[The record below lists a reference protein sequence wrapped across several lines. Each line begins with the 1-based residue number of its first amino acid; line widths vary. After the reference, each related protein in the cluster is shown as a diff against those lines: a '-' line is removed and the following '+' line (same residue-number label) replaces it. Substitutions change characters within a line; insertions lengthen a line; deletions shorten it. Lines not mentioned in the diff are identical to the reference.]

1 MPIEAEGLF
10 TLTDVWRGT
19 RFVWR
24 KVLAI
29 YSVLGL
35 MIIAGAGVLIWHDE
49 ARWKDQLPWIA
60 VGLFLIAYF
69 WIFAFYRSYRTK
81 TGSPVLQGLVR
92 YQFDDDGIRLF
103 TPHSQ
108 ADVKWPAFIKWK
120 EGKIHVFHVSNPQ
133 NWQCDSEALFSEP
146 YGYRRSSDPHA
157 YPHTAKKELMGFEQV

>member
-10 TLTDVWRGT
+10 TLSDVWRGT

-49 ARWKDQLPWIA
+49 AKWKEQLPWIA
-60 VGLFLIAYF
+60 VGLFVIAYF

-81 TGSPVLQGLVR
+81 RGSPVLQGLVR
-92 YQFDDDGIRLF
+92 YQFDDDGIRLV

-108 ADVKWPAFIKWK
+108 ADVKWPAFIKWT
-120 EGKIHVFHVSNPQ
+120 EGKYTLLTYQTPKIGNMIPKRFFQSPADVDAVR
-133 NWQCDSEALFSEP
+133 ALM
-146 YGYRRSSDPHA
+146 RTHIRA
-157 YPHTAKKELMGFEQV
+157 MKK